1 MVRLVRIQNKGM
13 KKLVVVLTA
22 LICSVTVIS
31 HSNSQN
37 GKIEPAKA
45 GAQLERENNVNRKT
59 ERSGTVD
66 IIQLE
71 SERELKWMLSYVTPL
86 MAILRKSNT
95 TITRSS
101 RRSVRSN
108 KRNFYDLSFGNRNRN
123 RFNRND
129 YYIDRDSYGY
139 GGGGGYGGGYGGGGC
154 CDKKDDLLPL
164 LALLGL
170 AGLLL
175 YLIAIAS
182 TTAAGRRSNKRS
194 VGEENN
200 WILTDDYNIGKAIH
214 MIIY

>member
-1 MVRLVRIQNKGM
+1 M

-59 ERSGTVD
+59 EGSGTVD

-108 KRNFYDLSFGNRNRN
+108 KRNFYDLSFGNRDRN

-182 TTAAGRRSNKRS
+182 TTVAGRRSNKRS

>member
-13 KKLVVVLTA
+13 KKLVFVLTA

-59 ERSGTVD
+59 KGSGTVD

-108 KRNFYDLSFGNRNRN
+108 KRNFYDVSFGNRNRN

-129 YYIDRDSYGY
+129 YYIDRDSY
-139 GGGGGYGGGYGGGGC
+139 GYGGGYGGGGC

-170 AGLLL
+170 AGLVL

-182 TTAAGRRSNKRS
+182 TTVAGRRSNKRS